1 MGGGGLSE
9 QSTGRQQVDWIRT
22 PSTHTNTQAILGS
35 YDGPPLTLVCCKGV
49 SFLSWM
55 NWKHY
60 PVESPK
66 KALVT
71 NEKTALRKWRE
82 VPGTSQLASLVTMSL
97 AKRPRKAWVNR
108 ELWVQVGDPASAYKV
123 GNNQGMPNT
132 DFWPQHTYANTCT
145 HIRLCVC
152 THTKNKKDCQSLL
165 YIHCTEKASSSL
177 WLNPTM
183 QDLCLSRWPS
193 NLNSGEQRRQ
203 LSEQT

>member
-1 MGGGGLSE
+1 MTGGGGWDSVNKA
-9 QSTGRQQVDWIRT
+9 QADSRWTGLGPPAPTQT
-22 PSTHTNTQAILGS
+22 PSQAILGS

-165 YIHCTEKASSSL
+165 YTLHRKSL
-177 WLNPTM
+177 K
-183 QDLCLSRWPS
+183 LSVA
-193 NLNSGEQRRQ
+193 
-203 LSEQT
+203 